1 MKKLVLI
8 GPIAAVLFSGCG
20 IHDKISVVTTCE
32 EGLIVTKLYQENFV
46 SKDKNI
52 AIPSNLRRTGV
63 VLGCTCKKKE
73 KGKDK

>member
-8 GPIAAVLFSGCG
+8 GPIAAILLSGCG

-52 AIPSNLRRTGV
+52 TIPSNLRRTGV
-63 VLGCTCKKKE
+63 FLGHTCKSKKKE
-73 KGKDK
+73 KDN